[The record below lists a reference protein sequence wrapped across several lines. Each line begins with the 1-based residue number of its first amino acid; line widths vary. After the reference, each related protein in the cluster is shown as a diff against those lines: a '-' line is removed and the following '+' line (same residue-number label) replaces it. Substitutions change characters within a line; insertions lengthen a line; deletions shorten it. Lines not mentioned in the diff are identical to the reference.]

1 MPANPL
7 KSLYAMRRREL
18 AAQSLLEEGLSRREV
33 LRRGAMAGAGVVV
46 GPGLLAACGDDDDG
60 GSGGG
65 GGGGGSSDEINI
77 LSWEGYHAPA
87 WIKEFTDKT
96 GIKVNVTNVGSPA
109 EMFSKV
115 KASPGQFDI
124 VYNTAGW
131 YDQYVQ
137 SDLIIPIDESKVPNV
152 KEISDAFPWRDA
164 TSVKGTNYGI
174 LYTWGAQPLGWNT
187 AEIPG
192 DYDISA
198 YVDDEGT
205 PADWNILWDE
215 QFKGN
220 VTIFDDPT
228 SVEPMIPLALG
239 IENPY
244 KLSDADFEKFRERLF
259 ELRPQV
265 KKLTSGFDDQ
275 TNTFVTGEAIIG
287 YVNHDLVIVEA
298 AKKDVEIAANHKVP
312 QGVPAWSDN
321 ATLTKEGGAKKQDA
335 AYEFINETIALPW
348 QARLVKTTGNSGT
361 LSYDQAIELGIT
373 KKELAPTLI
382 PQTREGDAFFGV
394 IKMFEAVEDLDKR
407 LEVWNEFKLGI
418 GT

>member
-1 MPANPL
+1 M
-7 KSLYAMRRREL
+7 
-18 AAQSLLEEGLSRREV
+18 
-33 LRRGAMAGAGVVV
+33 
-46 GPGLLAACGDDDDG
+46 
-60 GSGGG
+60 
-65 GGGGGSSDEINI
+65 
-77 LSWEGYHAPA
+77 
-87 WIKEFTDKT
+87 
-96 GIKVNVTNVGSPA
+96 NVTNVGSPA
-109 EMFSKV
+109 EMFAKV

-131 YDQYVQ
+131 FDQYVQ

-174 LYTWGAQPLGWNT
+174 LYTWEPAARLERGRDSGRLRHQPVRRRQGHPGRLEHLLGR
-187 AEIPG
+187 AVQG
-192 DYDISA
+192 
-198 YVDDEGT
+198 EGH
-205 PADWNILWDE
+205 DLRRS
-215 QFKGN
+215 
-220 VTIFDDPT
+220 T

-244 KLSDADFEKFRERLF
+244 KLSDADFEKFRQKLL

-275 TNTFVTGEAIIG
+275 TNTFVTGEAILG

-298 AKKDVEIAANHKVP
+298 AKKGVIIGANHKVP

-321 ATLTKEGGAKKQDA
+321 ATLTKEGGANKQDA
-335 AYEFINETIALPW
+335 CYEFINESISLPW

-361 LSYDQAIELGIT
+361 LSYDQAIDQGLT

-382 PQTREGDAFFGV
+382 PATREGDAFFGV
-394 IKMFEAVEDLDKR
+394 LSFFEAVEDLDKR

>member
-7 KSLYAMRRREL
+7 RGLYEMRRREL
-18 AAQSLLEEGLSRREV
+18 AAQRLLEEGRLSRREI
-33 LRRGAMAGAGVVV
+33 LQRGALASAGAIA
-46 GPGLLAACGDDDDG
+46 GPGLLAACGDDDDNG
-60 GSGGG
+60 GGG
-65 GGGGGSSDEINI
+65 GGGGGSSDEINV
-77 LSWEGYHAPA
+77 LSWEGYQAPA
-87 WIKEFTDKT
+87 WVKEFTDKT
-96 GIKVNVTNVGSPA
+96 GIKVNITNVGSPA
-109 EMFSKV
+109 EMFAKV

-124 VYNTAGW
+124 IYNTSGW
-131 YDQYVQ
+131 FDQYVQ

-164 TSVKGTNYGI
+164 TSVDGTNYGI

-198 YVDDEGT
+198 YVNAEGV
-205 PADWNILWDE
+205 PDDWNMLWDE
-215 QFKGN
+215 QFKGL

-228 SVEPMIPLALG
+228 SVEPMIPLAIG
-239 IENPY
+239 IKDPY
-244 KLSDADFEKFRERLF
+244 KLSDAEFERFKKKLF

-265 KKLTSGFDDQ
+265 KRLTSGFDDQ
-275 TNTFVTGEAIIG
+275 TNAFVTGEAILG

-298 AKKDVEIAANHKVP
+298 AKKGVEIGANHKVS

-321 ATLTKEGGAKKQDA
+321 ATLTKEGGANKQDA
-335 AYEFINETIALPW
+335 AYEWINETIALPW

-361 LSYDQAIELGIT
+361 LSYDQAVDEGVT
-373 KKELAPTLI
+373 KEELAPTLI
-382 PQTREGDAFFGV
+382 PQTREGDAFFS
-394 IKMFEAVEDLDKR
+394 KLLFFEAVEDLDKR